1 MRKRYNKIIYVET
14 MKGQQ
19 RMPYNPQNPNFNQNQ
34 PGGMGQ
40 NRMRKSQ
47 NISLQNPILRFM
59 RVKYS

>member
-1 MRKRYNKIIYVET
+1 

-19 RMPYNPQNPNFNQNQ
+19 RMPYNPQNQNFNQNQ

-47 NISLQNPILRFM
+47 NISHPILRFM